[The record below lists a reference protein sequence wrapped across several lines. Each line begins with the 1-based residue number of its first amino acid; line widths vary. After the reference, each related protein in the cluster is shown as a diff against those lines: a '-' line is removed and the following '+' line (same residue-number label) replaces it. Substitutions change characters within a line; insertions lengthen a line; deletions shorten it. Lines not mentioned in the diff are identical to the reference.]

1 MTRAEQMTFYRTHA
15 RRLFNISMRILR
27 DSGAAEDVMQETI
40 LKYLTSDIQ
49 PLGEAKAAA
58 WLNKACIRSSID
70 ELRKNKR
77 EQLFFNEYAAS
88 EQVAEAESQQEDMTD
103 VEVGR
108 VKKAMAELKDPYRL
122 ILNLAL
128 IEGLDYDEIAE
139 VTGQS
144 QGTIRTQFS
153 RGKVK
158 LLEILK
164 RYDGTK

>member
-1 MTRAEQMTFYRTHA
+1 MTFYRTHA

-70 ELRKNKR
+70 ALRKNKR

-122 ILNLAL
+122 ILNLVL

>member
-1 MTRAEQMTFYRTHA
+1 MTFYRTHA

-40 LKYLTSDIQ
+40 LKYLTSGIQ
-49 PLGEAKAAA
+49 PLGEAKATA

-70 ELRKNKR
+70 ALRKNKR
-77 EQLFFNEYAAS
+77 EQLFLNEYAAS
-88 EQVAEAESQQEDMTD
+88 EQVVEAETQQEDMTD

-122 ILNLAL
+122 ILNLVL

>member
-1 MTRAEQMTFYRTHA
+1 MTFYRTHA

-40 LKYLTSDIQ
+40 MKYLTSDIQ

-70 ELRKNKR
+70 ALRKNKR
-77 EQLFFNEYAAS
+77 EQLFLNEYAAS

-122 ILNLAL
+122 ILNLVL

-164 RYDGTK
+164 RHDGTK

>member
-1 MTRAEQMTFYRTHA
+1 MTFYRTHA

-77 EQLFFNEYAAS
+77 EQLFLNEYAAS

>member
-1 MTRAEQMTFYRTHA
+1 MTFYRTHA

-70 ELRKNKR
+70 ALRKNKR
-77 EQLFFNEYAAS
+77 EQLFLNGYAAS

-122 ILNLAL
+122 ILNLVL

-139 VTGQS
+139 VTRQS

-164 RYDGTK
+164 RHDGTK

>member
-1 MTRAEQMTFYRTHA
+1 MTFYRTHA

-70 ELRKNKR
+70 ALRKNMR
-77 EQLFFNEYAAS
+77 EQLFLNEYAAS

>member
-1 MTRAEQMTFYRTHA
+1 MTFYRTHA

-122 ILNLAL
+122 ILNLVL

>member
-1 MTRAEQMTFYRTHA
+1 MTFYRTHA

-70 ELRKNKR
+70 ALRKNKR
-77 EQLFFNEYAAS
+77 EQLFLNEYAAS

-122 ILNLAL
+122 ILNLVL

-158 LLEILK
+158 LVEILK

>member
-1 MTRAEQMTFYRTHA
+1 MTFYRTHA

-70 ELRKNKR
+70 ALRKNKR
-77 EQLFFNEYAAS
+77 EQLSLNEYAAS
-88 EQVAEAESQQEDMTD
+88 EQAVEAESQQEDMTE

-122 ILNLAL
+122 ILNLVL

>member
-1 MTRAEQMTFYRTHA
+1 MTFYRTHA

-70 ELRKNKR
+70 ALRKNKR
-77 EQLFFNEYAAS
+77 EQLFLNEYAAS

-122 ILNLAL
+122 ILNLVL

-144 QGTIRTQFS
+144 QGSIRTQFS

>member
-1 MTRAEQMTFYRTHA
+1 MTFYRTHA

-77 EQLFFNEYAAS
+77 EQLFLNEYAAS

-122 ILNLAL
+122 ILNLVL

-139 VTGQS
+139 VTRQS

>member
-1 MTRAEQMTFYRTHA
+1 MTFYRTHA

-70 ELRKNKR
+70 ALRKNKR
-77 EQLFFNEYAAS
+77 EQLFLNEYAAS
-88 EQVAEAESQQEDMTD
+88 EQVVEAESQQEDMTD

-122 ILNLAL
+122 ILNLVL

>member
-1 MTRAEQMTFYRTHA
+1 MTFYRTHA

-70 ELRKNKR
+70 ALRKNKR
-77 EQLFFNEYAAS
+77 EQLFLNEYAAS

-122 ILNLAL
+122 ILNLVL

-139 VTGQS
+139 VTRQS

>member
-1 MTRAEQMTFYRTHA
+1 MTFYRTHA

-70 ELRKNKR
+70 ALRKNKR

-139 VTGQS
+139 VTRQS

-164 RYDGTK
+164 RHDGTK

>member
-1 MTRAEQMTFYRTHA
+1 MTFYRTHA

-70 ELRKNKR
+70 ALRKNKR
-77 EQLFFNEYAAS
+77 EQLFLNEYAAS
-88 EQVAEAESQQEDMTD
+88 EQAVEAESQQEDMTD

>member
-1 MTRAEQMTFYRTHA
+1 MTFYRTHA

-139 VTGQS
+139 VTRQS

-164 RYDGTK
+164 RHDGTK

>member
-1 MTRAEQMTFYRTHA
+1 MTFYRTHA

-70 ELRKNKR
+70 ALRKNKR
-77 EQLFFNEYAAS
+77 EQLFLNGYAAS

-122 ILNLAL
+122 ILNLVL

-139 VTGQS
+139 VTRQS

>member
-70 ELRKNKR
+70 ALRKNKR
-77 EQLFFNEYAAS
+77 EQLSLNEYAAS
-88 EQVAEAESQQEDMTD
+88 EQAVEAESQQEDMTE

-122 ILNLAL
+122 ILNLVL

>member
-1 MTRAEQMTFYRTHA
+1 MTFYRTHA

-27 DSGAAEDVMQETI
+27 ESGAAEDVMQETI

-70 ELRKNKR
+70 ALRKNKR
-77 EQLFFNEYAAS
+77 EQLFLNEYAAS

-122 ILNLAL
+122 ILNLVL

-139 VTGQS
+139 VTRQS

-164 RYDGTK
+164 RHDGTK

>member
-1 MTRAEQMTFYRTHA
+1 MTFYRTHA

-77 EQLFFNEYAAS
+77 EQLFLNEYAAS

-122 ILNLAL
+122 ILNLVL

>member
-1 MTRAEQMTFYRTHA
+1 MTFYRTHA

-77 EQLFFNEYAAS
+77 EQLFLNGYAAS

-122 ILNLAL
+122 ILNLVL

-139 VTGQS
+139 VTRQS

-164 RYDGTK
+164 RHDGTK

>member
-1 MTRAEQMTFYRTHA
+1 MTFYRTHA

-49 PLGEAKAAA
+49 PLGEAKVAA

-70 ELRKNKR
+70 ALRKNKR
-77 EQLFFNEYAAS
+77 EQLFLNEYAAS
-88 EQVAEAESQQEDMTD
+88 EQVVEAESQQEDMTD

-122 ILNLAL
+122 ILNLVL

>member
-1 MTRAEQMTFYRTHA
+1 MTFYRTHA

-70 ELRKNKR
+70 ALRKNKR
-77 EQLFFNEYAAS
+77 EQLFLNEYAAS

-122 ILNLAL
+122 ILNLVL

-139 VTGQS
+139 VTRQS

-164 RYDGTK
+164 RHDGTK

>member
-1 MTRAEQMTFYRTHA
+1 MTFYRTHA

-70 ELRKNKR
+70 ALRKNKR

-122 ILNLAL
+122 ILNLVL

-164 RYDGTK
+164 RHDGTK

>member
-40 LKYLTSDIQ
+40 LKYLTSDIKSFGDAQ
-49 PLGEAKAAA
+49 TAA
-58 WLNKACIRSSID
+58 WLNKTCIRRSID
-70 ELRKNKR
+70 ALRKNKR
-77 EQLFFNEYAAS
+77 ERLFLNEYAAS
-88 EQVAEAESQQEDMTD
+88 EQVLEAEPQQEDMTD
-103 VEVGR
+103 VAAGR
-108 VKKAMAELKDPYRL
+108 VKKAMEELKDPYRL
-122 ILNLAL
+122 ILNLVL
-128 IEGLDYDEIAE
+128 IEGLDYDEISE
-139 VTGQS
+139 VTGES

>member
-1 MTRAEQMTFYRTHA
+1 MTFYRTHA

-70 ELRKNKR
+70 ALRKNKR
-77 EQLFFNEYAAS
+77 EQLFLNGYAAS

-139 VTGQS
+139 VTRQS

-164 RYDGTK
+164 RHDGTK

>member
-1 MTRAEQMTFYRTHA
+1 MTFYRTHA

-70 ELRKNKR
+70 ALRKNKR
-77 EQLFFNEYAAS
+77 EQLFLNEYAAS
-88 EQVAEAESQQEDMTD
+88 EQVVEAEPQQEDMTD

-108 VKKAMAELKDPYRL
+108 VKMAMVELKDPYRL
-122 ILNLAL
+122 ILNLVL

>member
-1 MTRAEQMTFYRTHA
+1 MTFYRTHA

-70 ELRKNKR
+70 ALRKNKR
-77 EQLFFNEYAAS
+77 EQLFLNEYAAS
-88 EQVAEAESQQEDMTD
+88 EQVVEAESQQEDMTD

>member
-1 MTRAEQMTFYRTHA
+1 MTFYRTHA
-15 RRLFNISMRILR
+15 RRLFNISMRILC

-70 ELRKNKR
+70 ALRKNKR
-77 EQLFFNEYAAS
+77 EQLFLNEYAAS

-139 VTGQS
+139 VTRQS

-164 RYDGTK
+164 RHDGTK

>member
-1 MTRAEQMTFYRTHA
+1 M
-15 RRLFNISMRILR
+15 
-27 DSGAAEDVMQETI
+27 
-40 LKYLTSDIQ
+40 
-49 PLGEAKAAA
+49 
-58 WLNKACIRSSID
+58 
-70 ELRKNKR
+70 
-77 EQLFFNEYAAS
+77 
-88 EQVAEAESQQEDMTD
+88 AEAESQQEDMTD

-122 ILNLAL
+122 ILNLVL

>member
-1 MTRAEQMTFYRTHA
+1 MTFYRTHA

-70 ELRKNKR
+70 ALRKNKR
-77 EQLFFNEYAAS
+77 EQLFLNEYAAS

-139 VTGQS
+139 VTRQS

-164 RYDGTK
+164 RHDGTK

>member
-1 MTRAEQMTFYRTHA
+1 MTFYRTHA

-122 ILNLAL
+122 ILNLVL

-139 VTGQS
+139 VTRQS

>member
-1 MTRAEQMTFYRTHA
+1 MTFYRTHA

-70 ELRKNKR
+70 ALRKNKR
-77 EQLFFNEYAAS
+77 EQLSLNEYAAS
-88 EQVAEAESQQEDMTD
+88 EQAVEAESQQEDMTD

-139 VTGQS
+139 VTRQS

-164 RYDGTK
+164 RHDGTK

>member
-1 MTRAEQMTFYRTHA
+1 MTFYRTHA

-70 ELRKNKR
+70 ALRKNKR
-77 EQLFFNEYAAS
+77 EQLFLNGYAAS

-122 ILNLAL
+122 ILNLVL

-164 RYDGTK
+164 RHDGTK

>member
-1 MTRAEQMTFYRTHA
+1 MTFYRTHA

-70 ELRKNKR
+70 ALRKNKR
-77 EQLFFNEYAAS
+77 EQLFLNEYAAS

-122 ILNLAL
+122 ILNLVL

-164 RYDGTK
+164 RHDGTK

>member
-1 MTRAEQMTFYRTHA
+1 MTFYRTHA

-70 ELRKNKR
+70 ALRKNKR
-77 EQLFFNEYAAS
+77 EQLFLNEYAAS

-139 VTGQS
+139 VTRQS

>member
-1 MTRAEQMTFYRTHA
+1 MTFYRTHA

-70 ELRKNKR
+70 ALRKNKR
-77 EQLFFNEYAAS
+77 EQLFLNEYAAS

-164 RYDGTK
+164 RHDGTK

>member
-1 MTRAEQMTFYRTHA
+1 MTFYRTHA

-40 LKYLTSDIQ
+40 LKYLTSGIQ

-70 ELRKNKR
+70 ALRKNKR
-77 EQLFFNEYAAS
+77 EQLFLNEYAAS
-88 EQVAEAESQQEDMTD
+88 EQVVEAESQQEDMTD

-122 ILNLAL
+122 ILNLVL

>member
-1 MTRAEQMTFYRTHA
+1 MTFYRTHA

-122 ILNLAL
+122 ILNLVL

-164 RYDGTK
+164 RHDGTK

>member
-1 MTRAEQMTFYRTHA
+1 MTFYRTHA

-70 ELRKNKR
+70 ALRKNKR
-77 EQLFFNEYAAS
+77 EQLFLNEYAAS

-122 ILNLAL
+122 ILNLVL

-164 RYDGTK
+164 RYDGTI